1 MTCEKFRN
9 LISLYLDHLLAE
21 DELQEFEQHLETCEE
36 CRTYYE
42 EINYANELF
51 GSDKEEEVPEALIE
65 RIKKTIRQL

>member
-21 DELQEFEQHLETCEE
+21 DEVEEFEKHLEECEE
-36 CRTYYE
+36 CKTYFD

-51 GSDKEEEVPEALIE
+51 GSMMEEEVPEKLVE
-65 RIKKTIRQL
+65 RIKKTIRSL